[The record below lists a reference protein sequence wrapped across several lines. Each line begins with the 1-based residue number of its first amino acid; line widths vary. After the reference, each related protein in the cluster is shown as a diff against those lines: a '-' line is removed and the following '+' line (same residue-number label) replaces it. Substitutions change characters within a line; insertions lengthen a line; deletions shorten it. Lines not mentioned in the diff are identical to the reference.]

1 MLEGVSKLGSLL
13 RFVSD
18 RLKDDKDVV
27 LAALSNNPFAFV
39 YASERLQKDKELKKI
54 YDDAIKEKNKLDKD
68 RERKQKKKKK

>member
-1 MLEGVSKLGSLL
+1 MLEVVSKSGSSL
-13 RFVSD
+13 RFASN
-18 RLKDDKDVV
+18 RLKDDRDVV
-27 LAALSNNPFAFV
+27 LAALRNNPFAFV